1 MGEESILSSGTN
13 YMGAPKEKRREN
25 LLMSDRLDEKILAS
39 FQQLS
44 EENQRIILD
53 FLAAALSGPAASA
66 SDRR

>member
-1 MGEESILSSGTN
+1 
-13 YMGAPKEKRREN
+13 
-25 LLMSDRLDEKILAS
+25 MSDRLDQKILAL

>member
-1 MGEESILSSGTN
+1 
-13 YMGAPKEKRREN
+13 
-25 LLMSDRLDEKILAS
+25 MSDRLDEKILAS

-53 FLAAALSGPAASA
+53 FLATALSGPAASA